1 MQTFEVSML
10 QEQSGLLAAIENT
23 DICTFWYYPKE
34 KTITVHE
41 RTAKMYQCRRI
52 YTDMPQSFADDFVH
66 PSTWPAFFEMY
77 RRIDAGEKTAQA
89 SFSSIDRKNWCTVTL
104 TTLSYDS
111 QGMPEQ
117 TYGIVQ
123 NISEL
128 KIQEAEHHTN
138 SKYLSSIINALSN
151 IYIFNY
157 FIDLESMEFTEI
169 MGLDYITDI
178 LSTEGNAVHAF
189 QQLTE
194 RMIDE
199 YYKQDF
205 MVFVELSTLAKRMGK
220 LPNISLEYVSKKQG
234 WCRASFI
241 AVNRDS
247 AGLPTH
253 VEFVVENIS
262 AQRKKE
268 LEAKEALERAY
279 ENANKANA
287 SKSAFLNNMSHD
299 IRTPMN
305 AIVGFAGIA
314 AAHINDKERV
324 QDCIAKITAS
334 SKHLLSIINEVLDMS
349 RIESGKIH
357 IQEQEAHLPTIMQDF
372 MSMIQGQIHAKGL
385 ELFIDTMNLIHENV
399 YADEA
404 RLHRILLNLVGNSV
418 KFTPTGGMISI
429 RLLEK
434 PQTSAKYGNFVLS
447 IRDTGI
453 GMSKDF
459 LPHVFEPFERERTAT
474 VSKVE
479 GTGLGM
485 AITKNIIE
493 MMGGQISAESEQ
505 GKGSTF
511 TIELSLKLMD
521 KAMEDPRIEQLAG
534 FHAMVVDDDYNV
546 CDSVSKM
553 LDKIGMEPYWTMS
566 GKEAVLHAKSASEM
580 GRGFSVYIVDWR
592 LPDMSGVEVV
602 RQLRQIAGNDIPIYI
617 LTAYDF
623 SDFEDEAKKAGIT
636 AFCQKPLFFSQL
648 RTALLESIGEAH
660 DSQQEP
666 MAERD
671 RQLYGKRILLAED
684 NELNQEIAIEILTEA
699 GFKVDTADNGK
710 AAVEKIA
717 QAAEGAYDIVLM
729 DIQMPIMDGY
739 EATQRIRSLPSEWTK
754 KLPILAMTANAFEE
768 DRQNALEA
776 GMDGHLAKPIDT
788 VKMLQTLDRILM
800 AGK

>member
-1 MQTFEVSML
+1 
-10 QEQSGLLAAIENT
+10 
-23 DICTFWYYPKE
+23 
-34 KTITVHE
+34 
-41 RTAKMYQCRRI
+41 
-52 YTDMPQSFADDFVH
+52 
-66 PSTWPAFFEMY
+66 
-77 RRIDAGEKTAQA
+77 
-89 SFSSIDRKNWCTVTL
+89 
-104 TTLSYDS
+104 
-111 QGMPEQ
+111 
-117 TYGIVQ
+117 
-123 NISEL
+123 
-128 KIQEAEHHTN
+128 
-138 SKYLSSIINALSN
+138 
-151 IYIFNY
+151 
-157 FIDLESMEFTEI
+157 
-169 MGLDYITDI
+169 
-178 LSTEGNAVHAF
+178 
-189 QQLTE
+189 
-194 RMIDE
+194 
-199 YYKQDF
+199 
-205 MVFVELSTLAKRMGK
+205 
-220 LPNISLEYVSKKQG
+220 
-234 WCRASFI
+234 
-241 AVNRDS
+241 
-247 AGLPTH
+247 
-253 VEFVVENIS
+253 
-262 AQRKKE
+262 
-268 LEAKEALERAY
+268 
-279 ENANKANA
+279 
-287 SKSAFLNNMSHD
+287 MSHD

-459 LPHVFEPFERERTAT
+459 LPYVFEPFERERTAT

-521 KAMEDPRIEQLAG
+521 KAMADPRIEQLAG

-623 SDFEDEAKKAGIT
+623 SDFEDEAKKAGVT

-684 NELNQEIAIEILTEA
+684 DELNQEIAIEILTEA